1 MSVSNDSVL
10 LLSKLG
16 PVFVYPLGLGLLF
29 VLAGIALA
37 ARPQPRLGR
46 LSLALA
52 VMILWVSSM
61 PLVADTVLGALE
73 GQHPP
78 RPLHEL
84 PSADVAI
91 VLGGAI
97 GGSVPPRVSADLSD
111 AADRVLQAARLF
123 KAGKVPRILVTGG
136 NLPWGPA
143 AVSEAELIRD
153 LLVEWGVPHPRIEIG
168 TASRTT
174 AENAR
179 EIRAVFDAAP
189 FASALLVTSAFH
201 MPRALAVF
209 RKAGLP
215 VTPAAADV
223 RAVRPSS
230 LTVLDVLPDAEAL
243 AKTTLAVKEVA
254 GMIIY
259 RMRGDL

>member
-1 MSVSNDSVL
+1 
-10 LLSKLG
+10 
-16 PVFVYPLGLGLLF
+16 
-29 VLAGIALA
+29 
-37 ARPQPRLGR
+37 
-46 LSLALA
+46 
-52 VMILWVSSM
+52 M
-61 PLVADTVLGALE
+61 PLVANTVLGVLE
-73 GQHPP
+73 RQHLP
-78 RPLHEL
+78 RPLHQL

-97 GGSVPPRVSADLSD
+97 GGSVPPRVTADLSD

-143 AVSEAELIRD
+143 GASEAQLIRE
-153 LLVEWGVPHPRIEIG
+153 LLVEWGVPLTRIEIG
-168 TASRTT
+168 TGSRTT

-179 EIRAVFDAAP
+179 EIRAIFDAAP
-189 FASALLVTSAFH
+189 FGSALLVPSAFH
-201 MPRALAVF
+201 MPRALAIF

-223 RAVRPSS
+223 RAVHPSS
-230 LTVLDVLPDAEAL
+230 LTLLDVLPDAEAL

-254 GMIIY
+254 GMIVY
-259 RMRGDL
+259 RVRGDL